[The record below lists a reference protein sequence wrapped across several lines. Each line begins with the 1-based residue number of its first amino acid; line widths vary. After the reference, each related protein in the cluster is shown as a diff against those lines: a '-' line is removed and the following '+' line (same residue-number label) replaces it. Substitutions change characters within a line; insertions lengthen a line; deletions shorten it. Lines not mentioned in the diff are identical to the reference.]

1 MAALSKNEKML
12 FELVDMWINECD
24 YLRQINSE
32 IYKNTQLFEHGYE
45 SNFDENLHNFF
56 AKKITRFQKEIN
68 ELYKLLPDKYFE
80 RKNNAK

>member
-12 FELVDMWINECD
+12 YELVDMWIDQCD

-32 IYKNTQLFEHGYE
+32 LYKNTQLYEHGYE
-45 SNFDENLHNFF
+45 SNFDENLHDFF

-68 ELYKLLPDKYFE
+68 ELYKLLPENYFK
-80 RKNNAK
+80 RSK